1 MNKIIYLIK
10 SLIIIGISIIYLYF
24 GRFITIAIGMFFL
37 VLQWDDAN
45 ICLSFVTY
53 IEQLLIIAMLVWYI
67 FKEMDIIKWGIV
79 AFLGILI
86 LYLTVISVHFN
97 SIPIVEQM
105 KNYFYDRNIN
115 IDYIVLQII
124 SLYLYIIL
132 PSSYMKIRRR

>member
-37 VLQWDDAN
+37 ILQWDDAN

-53 IEQLLIIAMLVWYI
+53 IEQLLITAMLVWYI
-67 FKEMDIIKWGIV
+67 FKERDIIKWGIV
-79 AFLGILI
+79 ACLGILI
-86 LYLTVISVHFN
+86 LYLTVISEHFN

-105 KNYFYDRNIN
+105 KNYFYDINVN

>member
-1 MNKIIYLIK
+1 M
-10 SLIIIGISIIYLYF
+10 IIGISIIYLYF

-37 VLQWDDAN
+37 ALQWDDAN

-67 FKEMDIIKWGIV
+67 LKERDIIKWGIV
-79 AFLGILI
+79 ALLGILI
-86 LYLTVISVHFN
+86 LYITVISEHFN

-115 IDYIVLQII
+115 VDYIVLQII
-124 SLYLYIIL
+124 SLFLYIIL
-132 PSSYMKIRRR
+132 PSSYMIKRRR